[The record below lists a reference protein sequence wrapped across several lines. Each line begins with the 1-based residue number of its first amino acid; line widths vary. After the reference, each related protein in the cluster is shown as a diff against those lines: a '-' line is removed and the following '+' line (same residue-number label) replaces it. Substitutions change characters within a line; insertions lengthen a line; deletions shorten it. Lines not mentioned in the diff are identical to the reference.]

1 MLSHGQA
8 TLNVTANTGLFRP
21 PEILIYS
28 DNHSMRLLVGIVFL
42 LLILGSFYADFRWK
56 RWMASEHQTPA
67 KRTRRVFR
75 DLQAWASDRSA
86 PE

>member
-28 DNHSMRLLVGIVFL
+28 DNHSMRLLVGIVYL
-42 LLILGSFYADFRWK
+42 LLILGSFYADYRWK
-56 RWMASEHQTPA
+56 RWIKEHQDA
-67 KRTRRVFR
+67 REKDHESIR
-75 DLQAWASDRSA
+75 
-86 PE
+86 